1 MRDIVVHAF
10 SKRQAKGETFFNP
23 MDSRIHTVSIQ
34 AGNGPHLRK
43 KDAVVCSPDLSVFY
57 EVRSPGPWFLAV
69 VNINHG
75 FSPAN
80 PILPGG
86 VISSSDIANLQVE
99 ISTKCL
105 AKRGTSSNNLFESVA
120 EYRKTLAMLRN
131 PLKSFNRFFSKNEK
145 AIRRLKSAADAWLQ
159 YRYGVRPLIKDI
171 VGIFE
176 GLEQKVGVMRVTTR
190 AQGEISRNAES
201 THTYDALP
209 GVLLT
214 YGIQKTDVVK
224 VRAMSLDEYFVS
236 RSERIGFTGKG
247 LLTVPWELV
256 PYSFVAD
263 WFVNLGD
270 YLNALVP
277 LPSLKQLGSCLTTER
292 IVQNIYSPL
301 FTDCGPTYNV
311 VGSVTGLLV
320 SSVRTKVRSSLLPAG
335 IVVRND
341 FRFEDATRLAD
352 SAALILQKMNSLF
365 RKR

>member
-1 MRDIVVHAF
+1 
-10 SKRQAKGETFFNP
+10 
-23 MDSRIHTVSIQ
+23 
-34 AGNGPHLRK
+34 
-43 KDAVVCSPDLSVFY
+43 
-57 EVRSPGPWFLAV
+57 
-69 VNINHG
+69 
-75 FSPAN
+75 
-80 PILPGG
+80 
-86 VISSSDIANLQVE
+86 
-99 ISTKCL
+99 
-105 AKRGTSSNNLFESVA
+105 
-120 EYRKTLAMLRN
+120 MLRN
-131 PLKSFNRFFSKNEK
+131 PLKSFNRFFSKNEE